1 MHGAPLRRQMR
12 ATQRSAFNGR
22 SAACLATR
30 TPNNHCDHD
39 DSENESG
46 KGSEETANA
55 AGRERHSDKHDDPR
69 GERTP
74 ESDHGVAV
82 VPCAPP
88 TGLVE
93 KRGERAA
100 LQLGEELGGR
110 TGTFAQ
116 VAVRACERQV
126 LHLASAAL
134 VDWLDMVNMPL
145 SGLVESHAT
154 IAAVSSVTGVHCG
167 PVFSGPPPHPVGAF
181 LLLDA
186 RSASSLVLPTEVA
199 PPAGALATIPAQSC
213 FAPLAFGQ
221 PPFRSLCPFRR
232 TRPVAPLA
240 PRPLRPTRL
249 VGLKRSEHGLKP
261 LRWRCARSRGL
272 LGLSQGV
279 QGPLPVPH
287 PVVRAALRFIRH
299 ARSIAP
305 ARSLLS

>member
-1 MHGAPLRRQMR
+1 MGGALHVSQRGPRTTTATTMTVRTKAAR
-12 ATQRSAFNGR
+12 AAKK
-22 SAACLATR
+22 
-30 TPNNHCDHD
+30 PP
-39 DSENESG
+39 
-46 KGSEETANA
+46 NA

-74 ESDHGVAV
+74 ESDHGVTT

-154 IAAVSSVTGVHCG
+154 IATVSSVTGVHCG
-167 PVFSGPPPHPVGAF
+167 PVFSGHPPHPVGAF
-181 LLLDA
+181 PLLDA

-199 PPAGALATIPAQSC
+199 PPAGALATIPAQSS
-213 FAPLAFGQ
+213 FAPFAFSQ
-221 PPFRSLCPFRR
+221 PSFRSLCPFRR

-261 LRWRCARSRGL
+261 LRWCCARSRGL

-287 PVVRAALRFIRH
+287 PVVMAAPRFVRH
-299 ARSIAP
+299 TRSIARWPRP
-305 ARSLLS
+305 AIVTAYRTTRVAKYWSTE

>member
-30 TPNNHCDHD
+30 APNNHCNHD
-39 DSENESG
+39 DSENKSS

-74 ESDHGVAV
+74 ESDHGVTT

-100 LQLGEELGGR
+100 LQLGEEISRRPCTLAKIAVH
-110 TGTFAQ
+110 TG
-116 VAVRACERQV
+116 ERQV
-126 LHLASAAL
+126 FHFAPTARKHWFD
-134 VDWLDMVNMPL
+134 VVNMPL
-145 SGLVESHAT
+145 PEFVKLVAA

-199 PPAGALATIPAQSC
+199 PQRGRSPQSQHSPASRHSLSASR
-213 FAPLAFGQ
+213 
-221 PPFRSLCPFRR
+221 RS
-232 TRPVAPLA
+232 A
-240 PRPLRPTRL
+240 
-249 VGLKRSEHGLKP
+249 
-261 LRWRCARSRGL
+261 RCARSVARDQLRRLRRVRFVRRGWL
-272 LGLSQGV
+272 ASNE
-279 QGPLPVPH
+279 
-287 PVVRAALRFIRH
+287 ASTA
-299 ARSIAP
+299 
-305 ARSLLS
+305 

>member
-30 TPNNHCDHD
+30 APNNHCNHD
-39 DSENESG
+39 DSENKSS

-74 ESDHGVAV
+74 ESDHGVTT

-100 LQLGEELGGR
+100 LQLGEEISRRPCTLAKIAVH
-110 TGTFAQ
+110 TG
-116 VAVRACERQV
+116 ERQV
-126 LHLASAAL
+126 FHFAPTARKHWFD
-134 VDWLDMVNMPL
+134 VVNMPL
-145 SGLVESHAT
+145 PEFVKLVAA

-199 PPAGALATIPAQSC
+199 PPAGALATIPAQSS
-213 FAPLAFGQ
+213 FAPFAFSQ
-221 PPFRSLCPFRR
+221 PAFRSLCPFRR

-261 LRWRCARSRGL
+261 LRWCCARSRGL

-287 PVVRAALRFIRH
+287 PVVRAAPRFVRH
-299 ARSIAP
+299 APQYSAG
-305 ARSLLS
+305 RSLLS